1 MVKSIA
7 AIFGIVFI
15 VIGILGFVP
24 AIAPDGMLLNIFHVN
39 AAHNVVHLATG
50 IVALL
55 CAMSGAGAAR
65 TFFQIFGIVYAIV
78 AVLGFYN
85 GDEPLLGFISSSRPN
100 TWLHV
105 VIAVVSLF
113 LGFGTAKQTA

>member
-1 MVKSIA
+1 MVKSFA
-7 AIFGIVFI
+7 LLFGVVFI
-15 VIGILGFVP
+15 AIGILGFVP
-24 AIAPDGMLLNIFHVN
+24 AITPDGMLLKIFHVN
-39 AAHNVVHLATG
+39 TAHNVVHLATG

-55 CAMSGAGAAR
+55 CAMGGAGASR
-65 TFFQIFGIVYAIV
+65 TFFQTLGIIYAIV

>member
-7 AIFGIVFI
+7 VIFGLVFI

-65 TFFQIFGIVYAIV
+65 TFSRYLELFMRSSPCSAFTMAMSRCSASFLV
-78 AVLGFYN
+78 AGPTH
-85 GDEPLLGFISSSRPN
+85 GCTS
-100 TWLHV
+100 
-105 VIAVVSLF
+105 
-113 LGFGTAKQTA
+113 